1 VSELSEE
8 ELAELR
14 EYIHEMARK
23 AEDSGNPLAWFEE
36 LYRSSE
42 GDDTMIP
49 WSDGEPHPFL
59 VEWNNQTV
67 SHGRALVVGCGLG
80 EDAAYLAQTGW
91 EVTAFDLS
99 TTAVEWASRIHH
111 DQEIEWRVED
121 LLNLPDEWNGAW
133 DLVLEVHILQAI
145 PLEIRQVAV
154 TKLAPLVAPNGK
166 LVCVGR
172 INLSDEEPDG
182 PPWPL
187 DRQFI
192 ESVGYGLTQ
201 TDFLIQNRPDDEPE
215 VNRYLAAW
223 ELV

>member
-1 VSELSEE
+1 
-8 ELAELR
+8 
-14 EYIHEMARK
+14 M
-23 AEDSGNPLAWFEE
+23 
-36 LYRSSE
+36 
-42 GDDTMIP
+42 
-49 WSDGEPHPFL
+49 
-59 VEWNNQTV
+59 
-67 SHGRALVVGCGLG
+67 
-80 EDAAYLAQTGW
+80 
-91 EVTAFDLS
+91 
-99 TTAVEWASRIHH
+99 
-111 DQEIEWRVED
+111 
-121 LLNLPDEWNGAW
+121 
-133 DLVLEVHILQAI
+133 
-145 PLEIRQVAV
+145 

-223 ELV
+223 ESV

>member
-1 VSELSEE
+1 MSELSEE

-23 AEDSGNPLAWFEE
+23 AEDSGTPLAWFEE

-111 DQEIEWRVED
+111 AQEIEWRVED

-201 TDFLIQNRPDDEPE
+201 TDFLFQNRPDDEPE
-215 VNRYLAAW
+215 VNRYLAVW
-223 ELV
+223 ESV

>member
-23 AEDSGNPLAWFEE
+23 AEESGDPLAWFEE

-42 GDDTMIP
+42 GDNTMIP
-49 WSDGEPHPFL
+49 WSDGHPHPFL
-59 VEWNNQTV
+59 VEWNEQNA
-67 SHGRALVVGCGLG
+67 SRGRALVVGCGLG
-80 EDAAYLAQTGW
+80 EDAAYLARTGW

-99 TTAVEWASRIHH
+99 STAVEWASRIHH
-111 DQEIEWRVED
+111 QQDIEWRVED
-121 LLNLPDEWNGAW
+121 LLNLPEEWEAAW

-145 PLEIRQVAV
+145 PPEIRQVAAM
-154 TKLAPLVAPNGK
+154 KLASLVAPDGN
-166 LVCVGR
+166 LVCIGR
-172 INLSDEEPDG
+172 INLTGEELDG

-187 DRQFI
+187 ERQFI
-192 ESVGYGLTQ
+192 ESVGSQLNQ
-201 TDFLIQNRPDDEPE
+201 TEFLIQNRPDDEPE

-223 ELV
+223 SSD